1 MAIKIFLKRM
11 IGLMNFFLYNE
22 RTKEKMNFLG
32 TKEKNDVDIFICT
45 HKYFNNI
52 LKNKTYK
59 VINSNDINGDI
70 ADNGLKGS
78 FYYYKARKPTSL

>member
-1 MAIKIFLKRM
+1 
-11 IGLMNFFLYNE
+11 
-22 RTKEKMNFLG
+22 MNFLG

-78 FYYYKARKPTSL
+78 FYSEIMSYFHIKDNIELKNMLGLVTVH